1 VLGDVESK
9 IAGIN
14 AEVKALNA
22 KKTAAK
28 KAAEDATIAAK
39 KLHVE
44 IKRFGQEKG
53 QAEKFVKNSVT
64 KHPWITS
71 EAEHFGVKGGEYDFE
86 ATDPIK
92 QSSTLKS
99 LRSEQDKLSK
109 KINKKVMGMIEKA
122 EGEYTDLLRK
132 KKTIENDK
140 KKVRAPPPPPPS
152 SSPPPLR

>member
-1 VLGDVESK
+1 
-9 IAGIN
+9 
-14 AEVKALNA
+14 
-22 KKTAAK
+22 
-28 KAAEDATIAAK
+28 
-39 KLHVE
+39 
-44 IKRFGQEKG
+44 
-53 QAEKFVKNSVT
+53 
-64 KHPWITS
+64 
-71 EAEHFGVKGGEYDFE
+71 VKGGEYDFE

-140 KKVRAPPPPPPS
+140 KKVRAPPPPPPP